1 MKNKLIIDAS
11 NIRDGGGV
19 THLIEL
25 LNNIT
30 KDTLQFDVIE
40 VFSNNSTLTKIENQN
55 WISKKTHPL
64 LEKGTF
70 YITFWKK
77 IHFEKYL
84 KNNKDNAVLF
94 NPAGTYI
101 GTFKP
106 HIEMSQNML
115 IWDSLESDRYGKTS
129 VMKTKFRLLR
139 HFQKKAFNNSNG
151 IIFISKYA
159 KKTILGFLNKDLSQ
173 SPIIHHGVN
182 QKFAQ
187 EVKVQKHISE
197 YSKDNPYNLLYIS
210 PITVYKHQIDLIKVV
225 LDLYKQGYHIKL
237 NLVGGDYQ
245 QYYKKYLS
253 EIESDKTY
261 NKVVNYHGKV
271 DYDEVENFYKSSD
284 GFIFASTCE
293 NMPNILIEAMSSGLP
308 ILCSNYQPMPE
319 FLGSKHPFYF
329 DPTKKQSV
337 YQNLKAFLD
346 NPTDRQESALEAK
359 SKSKQYTWEE
369 CSKQTLEYLFKNL
382 NN

>member
-1 MKNKLIIDAS
+1 MRLIIDAS
-11 NIRDGGGV
+11 NIRSGGGV
-19 THLIEL
+19 THLIEV
-25 LNNIT
+25 LNAIN
-30 KDTLQFDVIE
+30 KDTLKFDTIE
-40 VFSNNSTLTKIENQN
+40 VFSNTNTLSKINDQS
-55 WISKKTHPL
+55 WIIKKTHPWL
-64 LEKGTF
+64 QKGTVF
-70 YITFWKK
+70 ISLWKK
-77 IHFEKYL
+77 LHFEKYL
-84 KNNKDNAVLF
+84 KTLVNTKTLLF
-94 NPAGTYI
+94 NPAGTYT
-101 GTFKP
+101 GAFKP

-115 IWDSLESDRYGKTS
+115 IWDEKESDRYGKS
-129 VMKTKFRLLR
+129 SIMKHKFKLL
-139 HFQKKAFNNSNG
+139 HYFQKKAFNNSNG

-159 KKTILGFLNKDLSQ
+159 KNTILGFLKKDLSQ

-187 EVKVQKHISE
+187 DVKPQKHISE
-197 YSKDNPYNLLYIS
+197 YTTDNPYNLLYIS
-210 PITVYKHQIDLIKVV
+210 PITVYKHQTVLIKAV
-225 LDLYKQGYHIKL
+225 LDLYNQGYNIKI

-245 QYYKKYLS
+245 PYYKKYLS

-261 NKVVNYHGKV
+261 NKAVKYHGKV
-271 DYDEVENFYKSSD
+271 DYEEVENFYKSSD

-319 FLGSKHPFYF
+319 FLGANHPFYF
-329 DPTKKQSV
+329 DPTNKQSV
-337 YQNLKAFLD
+337 YQNLKTFLD
-346 NPTDRQESALEAK
+346 NPSDRQESALEAK